1 MQIQQDKIK
10 HFAVGFAVSFV
21 TYVVTA
27 NVTIAVAFSALLGIG
42 KEVYDSR
49 GHGTVEVLDAV
60 ATVLGG
66 VVGVILFRAVMDK

>member
-10 HFAVGFAVSFV
+10 HFIAGAIASIVV
-21 TYVVTA
+21 YVVTF

-42 KEVYDSR
+42 KEVYDAQ

-60 ATVLGG
+60 VTVLGG
-66 VVGVILFRAVMDK
+66 VVGIILIKAAM

>member
-10 HFAVGFAVSFV
+10 HFIAGAIASIVV
-21 TYVVTA
+21 YVVTF
-27 NVTIAVAFSALLGIG
+27 NVTIALAFSALLGIG

-60 ATVLGG
+60 ATIAGG
-66 VVGVILFRAVMDK
+66 VVGAIFIARLVL